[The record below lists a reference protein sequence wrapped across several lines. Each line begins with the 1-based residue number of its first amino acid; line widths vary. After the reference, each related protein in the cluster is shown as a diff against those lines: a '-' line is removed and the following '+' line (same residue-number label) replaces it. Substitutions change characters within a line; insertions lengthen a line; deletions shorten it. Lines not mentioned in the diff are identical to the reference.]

1 MMAEPAGRGAVR
13 SYVEVARP
21 DHWVKNVFMLLGV
34 LLAFFYHPGP
44 PSLRLAGPLALAI
57 AAVCL
62 VASSNYAL
70 NELLDGPTD
79 RAHPLKRHRPVP
91 SGRVR
96 PPLVVLEWLLLAL
109 GGLGMAVLVNWP
121 FAAAALGLWLMGIV
135 YNVPPLRTKEWPYLD
150 VLTESMN
157 NPLRLV
163 MGWFVVIPGQVPP
176 VSLTL
181 AYWMLGAFFMAVKRL
196 AEYRRFADA
205 ESAAAYRRSFAHY
218 TVERLLV
225 GIVFYATVSAL
236 FAGIFIV
243 RYRLELIL
251 AVPLL
256 AGLFAFYLRMGFKP
270 DSAAEHPERL
280 HRESGLMLYLAACL
294 AVVIVL
300 MLTDL
305 PFLYRWFRVEP
316 ITVSPLWTIGR

>member
-1 MMAEPAGRGAVR
+1 MGEPRRGGGIWP
-13 SYVEVARP
+13 YLEVARP
-21 DHWVKNVFMLLGV
+21 DHWVKNVFMILGV
-34 LLAFFYHPGP
+34 LLAFFYQPAGL
-44 PSLRLAGPLALAI
+44 SIRLAGSLALAL
-57 AAVCL
+57 AAVSL

-79 RAHPLKRHRPVP
+79 RAHPVKRNRPVP

-96 PPLVVLEWLLLAL
+96 PRLVVLEWLLLAA
-109 GGLGMAVLVNWP
+109 GGLTLAAQVNRP
-121 FAAAALGLWLMGIV
+121 FAAAALGLWLMGIA

-157 NPLRLV
+157 NPLRLLL
-163 MGWFVVIPGQVPP
+163 GWFVVIPGRVPP

-196 AEYRRFADA
+196 AEYQRFADA
-205 ESAAAYRRSFAHY
+205 ERAAAYRRSFGHY
-218 TVERLLV
+218 TAERLLV
-225 GIVFYATVSAL
+225 GIVFYATVSSL
-236 FAGIFIV
+236 FTGIFIV

-256 AGLFAFYLRMGFKP
+256 AGMFAFYLRMGFKP

-294 AVVIVL
+294 VVVIVL

-316 ITVSPLWTIGR
+316 SAVSPLWTIGR

>member
-1 MMAEPAGRGAVR
+1 MTERRRGG
-13 SYVEVARP
+13 SIQPYVEVARP
-21 DHWVKNVFMLLGV
+21 DHWVKNVFMILGV
-34 LLAFFYHPGP
+34 LLAFFYQPEP
-44 PSLRLAGPLALAI
+44 PSARLALSLALAL

-79 RAHPLKRHRPVP
+79 RSHPVKRNRPVP
-91 SGRVR
+91 SGRVH
-96 PPLVVLEWLLLAL
+96 PPFVVLEWLLLAA
-109 GGLGMAVLVNWP
+109 GGMALAALVNPP
-121 FAAAALGLWLMGIV
+121 FAAVALGLWLMGIV

-150 VLTESMN
+150 VLTESVN
-157 NPLRLV
+157 NPLRLLL
-163 MGWFVVIPGQVPP
+163 GWFVVIPGRVPP

-196 AEYRRFADA
+196 AEYQRFADA
-205 ESAAAYRRSFAHY
+205 SSAAAYRRSFGHY

-251 AVPLL
+251 TVPLL

-280 HRESGLMLYLAACL
+280 HRERGFMLYLAACL
-294 AVVIVL
+294 AVAIVL

-305 PFLYRWFRVEP
+305 PFLYRWFHVEP
-316 ITVSPLWTIGR
+316 IAVSPLWTIGR

>member
-1 MMAEPAGRGAVR
+1 MKQPARHRGVTA
-13 SYVEVARP
+13 YLEVARP
-21 DHWVKNVFMLLGV
+21 DHWVKNVFMILGV
-34 LLAFFYHPGP
+34 LLAFFYQPET
-44 PSLRLAGPLALAI
+44 PSLRLAGSFAVAL

-70 NELLDGPTD
+70 NELLDAPTD
-79 RAHPLKRHRPVP
+79 RAHPVKLNRPVP

-96 PPLVVLEWLLLAL
+96 PPLVVVEWLLLAA
-109 GGLGMAVLVNWP
+109 GGLALATLINRP
-121 FAAAALGLWLMGIV
+121 FVAAAFGLWLMGIV
-135 YNVPPLRTKEWPYLD
+135 YNVPPLRTKEWPYVD

-157 NPLRLV
+157 NPLRLLL
-163 MGWFVVIPGQVPP
+163 GWFVVIPGRVPP
-176 VSLTL
+176 ISLAL

-196 AEYRRFADA
+196 AEYQRFGSA
-205 ESAAAYRRSFAHY
+205 ESASAYRRSFHHY

-225 GIVFYATVSAL
+225 GIVFYAAVSAV

-251 AVPLL
+251 AVPLF
-256 AGLFAFYLRMGFKP
+256 AGLFALYLRMGFKP

-280 HRESGLMLYLAACL
+280 HRELGLMLYLTACL
-294 AVVIVL
+294 VVAVVL

-316 ITVSPLWTIGR
+316 IAVSPLWTIGR

>member
-1 MMAEPAGRGAVR
+1 MRP
-13 SYVEVARP
+13 YLEVARP
-21 DHWVKNVFMLLGV
+21 NHWVKNVFMILGV
-34 LLAFFYHPGP
+34 LLAFFYQPATL
-44 PSLRLAGPLALAI
+44 SLHLAGALALAL

-62 VASSNYAL
+62 VASSNYTL

-79 RAHPLKRHRPVP
+79 QAHPAKRHRPVP

-96 PPLVVLEWLLLAL
+96 PRLVVLEWLLLAA
-109 GGLGMAVLVNWP
+109 GGLTLAALVNRP

-135 YNVPPLRTKEWPYLD
+135 YNVPPLRTKQWPYLD

-157 NPLRLV
+157 NPLRLLL
-163 MGWFVVIPGQVPP
+163 GWFVVIPGRVPP

-196 AEYRRFADA
+196 AEYQRFADVGT
-205 ESAAAYRRSFAHY
+205 AAAYRRSFGHY

-225 GIVFYATVSAL
+225 SIVFYATVSAL
-236 FAGIFIV
+236 FGGIFIV

-251 AVPLL
+251 SVPLL
-256 AGLFAFYLRMGFKP
+256 AGLFAFYLRVGFRP

-280 HRESGLMLYLAACL
+280 HRETGLMLYLAASL

-300 MLTDL
+300 MVTDL

-316 ITVSPLWTIGR
+316 IAVSPLWTIGR

>member
-1 MMAEPAGRGAVR
+1 MTAVHTRGGLWP
-13 SYVEVARP
+13 YVEVARP
-21 DHWVKNVFMLLGV
+21 DHWVKNVFMILGV
-34 LLAFFYHPGP
+34 LLALFYRPGVP
-44 PSLRLAGPLALAI
+44 AAGWVGTLLVALLAT
-57 AAVCL
+57 CL

-79 RAHPLKRHRPVP
+79 RAHATKRYRPVP

-96 PPLVVLEWLLLAL
+96 PGLVIAEWAALAACGLAL
-109 GGLGMAVLVNWP
+109 AWQVNRP
-121 FAAAALGLWLMGIV
+121 FAAAALALWLMGIV

-150 VLTESMN
+150 VLTESLN
-157 NPLRLV
+157 NPIRLLL
-163 MGWFVVIPGQVPP
+163 GWFVLIPGRVPP

-196 AEYRRFADA
+196 AEYRRFANA
-205 ESAAAYRRSFAHY
+205 EAASAYRRSFGHY

-225 GIVFYATVSAL
+225 GIVFYATTSAL

-251 AVPLL
+251 AVPLF
-256 AGLFAFYLRMGFKP
+256 AGLFAVYLRMGLRP
-270 DSAAEHPERL
+270 ESAAEHPERL
-280 HRESGLMLYLAACL
+280 HREAGLVLYAAVCL
-294 AVVIVL
+294 AVAVAL
-300 MLTDL
+300 MVTDL

-316 ITVSPLWTIGR
+316 IAVSPLWTIGH

>member
-1 MMAEPAGRGAVR
+1 MKQPRHHRGIWP
-13 SYVEVARP
+13 YLEVARP
-21 DHWVKNVFMLLGV
+21 DHWVKNVFMILGV
-34 LLAFFYHPGP
+34 LLAFFYQPEA
-44 PSLRLAGPLALAI
+44 PSPRLAGSLALAL

-79 RAHPLKRHRPVP
+79 RAHPVKRHRPVP
-91 SGRVR
+91 SGRVS
-96 PPLVVLEWLLLAL
+96 PPLVVLEWLLLAA
-109 GGLGMAVLVNWP
+109 GGLALAALVNWP

-157 NPLRLV
+157 NPFRLLL
-163 MGWFVVIPGQVPP
+163 GWFVVIPGRVPP

-205 ESAAAYRRSFAHY
+205 ESAAAYRRSFGHY

-280 HRESGLMLYLAACL
+280 HRESGLILYLATCL

-316 ITVSPLWTIGR
+316 IAVSPLWTIGR